1 MAYILRSH
9 QILSTK
15 GDSSMIEQKRPF
27 MRFAVSAAIVVIA
40 LILGVT
46 AITSFEQANEGVY
59 RVQVVRGQI
68 NKIIKPQDGW
78 VSTLTTFGD
87 KYYDFNIRTFTFPV
101 KVNASTKD
109 NAAVTVEITLTAL
122 PPNDDDSIKAY
133 VRKFGLEEEERQTRM
148 SQILTGQANTET
160 KNAVASYEAY
170 GLLASQEAIQKRL
183 IDSLTPILKQ
193 QLLLT
198 LESIQIIGR
207 PDFLDDRIEQ
217 AASAVV
223 ANQKAKEA
231 AEADLARA
239 KVEAEKKQVEAST
252 LANPQTFAIRQLE
265 LQLEIERAR
274 AEGIK
279 GHQGPLTIVNG
290 AANPQIQLRGQQ

>member
-1 MAYILRSH
+1 
-9 QILSTK
+9 
-15 GDSSMIEQKRPF
+15 MIEQKRPF

-133 VRKFGLEEEERQTRM
+133 VRKFGLEEEERHTRM
-148 SQILTGQANTET
+148 TQILTGQANTET

>member
-1 MAYILRSH
+1 ML
-9 QILSTK
+9 
-15 GDSSMIEQKRPF
+15 EQKRPV
-27 MRFAVSAAIVVIA
+27 MRFVVSAAIVGIA
-40 LILGVT
+40 VMLGIM
-46 AITSFEQANEGVY
+46 ALFSFEQANEGVY

-68 NKIIKPQDGW
+68 NRIIKPQDGW

-109 NAAVTVEITLTAL
+109 NAAVSVEISLTAL
-122 PPNDDDSIKAY
+122 PPNDDESIKAY
-133 VRKFGLEEEERQTRM
+133 IRKFGLAEDERQTRM
-148 SQILTGQANTET
+148 SQILVGQANTET

-265 LQLEIERAR
+265 LRLEIERAR

-290 AANPQIQLRGQQ
+290 VSDPQIQLRGQQ

>member
-1 MAYILRSH
+1 
-9 QILSTK
+9 
-15 GDSSMIEQKRPF
+15 MIEQKGSIK
-27 MRFAVSAAIVVIA
+27 RFIVAASIIGIAVV
-40 LILGVT
+40 LGV
-46 AITSFEQANEGVY
+46 AALSSYEQANEGVY

-109 NAAVTVEITLTAL
+109 NAAVAVEISLTAL
-122 PPNDDDSIKAY
+122 PPNDDESIKAY
-133 VRKFGLEEEERQTRM
+133 IRKFGLAEDERQTRM
-148 SQILTGQANTET
+148 SQILVGQANTET

-223 ANQKAKEA
+223 ANQ
-231 AEADLARA
+231 
-239 KVEAEKKQVEAST
+239 
-252 LANPQTFAIRQLE
+252 
-265 LQLEIERAR
+265 
-274 AEGIK
+274 
-279 GHQGPLTIVNG
+279 
-290 AANPQIQLRGQQ
+290 

>member
-1 MAYILRSH
+1 
-9 QILSTK
+9 
-15 GDSSMIEQKRPF
+15 MIQQKNPF
-27 MRFAVSAAIVVIA
+27 KIFIVGAVIIGMA

-68 NKIIKPQDGW
+68 NQIIKPQDGW

-101 KVNASTKD
+101 TVNASTKD
-109 NAAVTVEITLTAL
+109 NAAVTVEISLTAL

-133 VRKFGLEEEERQTRM
+133 VRKFGLEEEERKTRM
-148 SQILTGQANTET
+148 TQILVGQANTET

-207 PDFLDDRIEQ
+207 PDFLDNRIEQ

>member
-1 MAYILRSH
+1 
-9 QILSTK
+9 
-15 GDSSMIEQKRPF
+15 MIDQKRPF
-27 MRFAVSAAIVVIA
+27 MRFAVSAAVVVIA
-40 LILGVT
+40 LIFGVT

-122 PPNDDDSIKAY
+122 PPNEDDSIKAY
-133 VRKFGLEEEERQTRM
+133 VRKFGLDEEERQTRM
-148 SQILTGQANTET
+148 TQILTGQANTET

>member
-1 MAYILRSH
+1 
-9 QILSTK
+9 
-15 GDSSMIEQKRPF
+15 MIQQKNPF
-27 MRFAVSAAIVVIA
+27 KIFIVGAVIIGIA
-40 LILGVT
+40 LILGVM
-46 AITSFEQANEGVY
+46 AISSFEQANEGVY

-133 VRKFGLEEEERQTRM
+133 VRKFGLDEEERSTRM
-148 SQILTGQANTET
+148 TQILAGQANTET

>member
-1 MAYILRSH
+1 ML
-9 QILSTK
+9 
-15 GDSSMIEQKRPF
+15 EQKGT
-27 MRFAVSAAIVVIA
+27 MKRFIVVAAILGIA
-40 LILGVT
+40 VTLGL
-46 AITSFEQANEGVY
+46 AALFSFEQANEGVY
-59 RVQVVRGQI
+59 RVQVVRGRI
-68 NKIIKPQDGW
+68 NRIIKPQDGW
-78 VSTLTTFGD
+78 VSTLTTYGD

-109 NAAVTVEITLTAL
+109 NAAVTVEISLTAL
-122 PPNDDDSIKAY
+122 PPNDDESINAY
-133 VRKFGLEEEERQTRM
+133 VRKFGLEEEERKERM
-148 SQILTGQANTET
+148 TQILAGQANTET

-274 AEGIK
+274 SEGIK

-290 AANPQIQLRGQQ
+290 VANPQIQLRGTQ

>member
-1 MAYILRSH
+1 
-9 QILSTK
+9 
-15 GDSSMIEQKRPF
+15 MIQQKNPF
-27 MRFAVSAAIVVIA
+27 KRFVVGATIIGIA

-122 PPNDDDSIKAY
+122 PPNDDESIKAY
-133 VRKFGLEEEERQTRM
+133 VRKFGLDEEERSTRM
-148 SQILTGQANTET
+148 TQILAGQANTET

>member
-1 MAYILRSH
+1 
-9 QILSTK
+9 
-15 GDSSMIEQKRPF
+15 MIDQKRPF
-27 MRFAVSAAIVVIA
+27 MRFAVGAAIVVIA

-109 NAAVTVEITLTAL
+109 NAAVTVEISLTAL
-122 PPNDDDSIKAY
+122 PPNDDESIKAY

-148 SQILTGQANTET
+148 TQILAGQANTET

-193 QLLLT
+193 QLMLT

-274 AEGIK
+274 ADGIK

>member
-1 MAYILRSH
+1 
-9 QILSTK
+9 
-15 GDSSMIEQKRPF
+15 MIDQKRPF

-40 LILGVT
+40 LIIGVT

-133 VRKFGLEEEERQTRM
+133 VRKFGLDEEERQTRM
-148 SQILTGQANTET
+148 TQILTGQANTET

-193 QLLLT
+193 QLMLT

>member
-1 MAYILRSH
+1 ML
-9 QILSTK
+9 
-15 GDSSMIEQKRPF
+15 EQKASIK
-27 MRFAVSAAIVVIA
+27 RFAV
-40 LILGVT
+40 GVT
-46 AITSFEQANEGVY
+46 VIGIAVALGLAALFSYEQANEGVY
-59 RVQVVRGQI
+59 KVQVVRGQI

-78 VSTLTTFGD
+78 VSTLTTYGD
-87 KYYDFNIRTFTFPV
+87 KYYDFNIRTYTFPV

-109 NAAVTVEITLTAL
+109 NAAVTVEITLTVL
-122 PPNDDDSIKAY
+122 PPNDDESIKAY
-133 VRKFGLEEEERQTRM
+133 VRKFGLDEEERSTRM
-148 SQILTGQANTET
+148 TQILAGQANTET

-193 QLLLT
+193 QLMLT

-274 AEGIK
+274 SEGIK

-290 AANPQIQLRGQQ
+290 VANPQIQLRGQQ

>member
-1 MAYILRSH
+1 
-9 QILSTK
+9 
-15 GDSSMIEQKRPF
+15 MIDQKRPF
-27 MRFAVSAAIVVIA
+27 MRFAVSAAVVVIA

-122 PPNDDDSIKAY
+122 PPNEDESIKAY
-133 VRKFGLEEEERQTRM
+133 VRKFGLDEEERQARM
-148 SQILTGQANTET
+148 TQILAGQANTET

>member
-1 MAYILRSH
+1 ML
-9 QILSTK
+9 
-15 GDSSMIEQKRPF
+15 EQKRSF
-27 MRFAVSAAIVVIA
+27 MRFAVGVAIVGIA
-40 LILGVT
+40 LLLGVM
-46 AITSFEQANEGVY
+46 ALTSFEQANEGVY

-68 NKIIKPQDGW
+68 NRIIKPQDGW
-78 VSTLTTFGD
+78 VSTLATLGD
-87 KYYDFNIRTFTFPV
+87 KYYDFNIRAFTFPV

-109 NAAVTVEITLTAL
+109 NAAVTVEITITAL
-122 PPNDDDSIKAY
+122 PPSDDESIKAH
-133 VRKFGLEEEERQTRM
+133 VRKFGLDEEERQMRM
-148 SQILTGQANTET
+148 TQILTGQANTET

-290 AANPQIQLRGQQ
+290 AANPQIQLRGTQ

>member
-1 MAYILRSH
+1 
-9 QILSTK
+9 
-15 GDSSMIEQKRPF
+15 MIDQKRPF
-27 MRFAVSAAIVVIA
+27 MRFAVSAAIIVVA
-40 LILGVT
+40 LILGVM
-46 AITSFEQANEGVY
+46 AISSFEQANEGVY

-133 VRKFGLEEEERQTRM
+133 VRKFGLEEEERLTRM
-148 SQILTGQANTET
+148 TQILAGQANTET

>member
-1 MAYILRSH
+1 
-9 QILSTK
+9 
-15 GDSSMIEQKRPF
+15 MIDQKRPF

-148 SQILTGQANTET
+148 TQILTGQANTET

-198 LESIQIIGR
+198 LESVQIIGR

>member
-1 MAYILRSH
+1 
-9 QILSTK
+9 
-15 GDSSMIEQKRPF
+15 MIEQKGSIK
-27 MRFAVSAAIVVIA
+27 RFVVSAAIIGIAVV
-40 LILGVT
+40 LGL
-46 AITSFEQANEGVY
+46 AAAFSYEQANEGVY

-68 NKIIKPQDGW
+68 SQIIKPQDGW
-78 VSTLTTFGD
+78 VSTLTTIGD
-87 KYYDFNIRTFTFPV
+87 KYHDFKIQAFTHEV

-109 NAAVTVEITLTAL
+109 NAAVSIVISLTAL
-122 PPNDDDSIKAY
+122 PPNDDESIKAY
-133 VRKFGLEEEERQTRM
+133 IRKFGLAVDEREMRM
-148 SQILTGQANTET
+148 TQILAGQANTET

-170 GLLASQEAIQKRL
+170 GLLANQEAIQKRL

-265 LQLEIERAR
+265 LQLEIEKAR
-274 AEGIK
+274 ADGIK

>member
-1 MAYILRSH
+1 
-9 QILSTK
+9 
-15 GDSSMIEQKRPF
+15 MIEQKRPF
-27 MRFAVSAAIVVIA
+27 MRFAVSAGIIVAA
-40 LILGVT
+40 LILGVM
-46 AITSFEQANEGVY
+46 AISSFEQANEGVY

-109 NAAVTVEITLTAL
+109 NAAVTIEITLTAL

-133 VRKFGLEEEERQTRM
+133 VRKFGLDEEERQTRM
-148 SQILTGQANTET
+148 TQILTGQANTET

>member
-1 MAYILRSH
+1 
-9 QILSTK
+9 
-15 GDSSMIEQKRPF
+15 MIEQKRPF
-27 MRFAVSAAIVVIA
+27 MRFAVSAAIIVIA
-40 LILGVT
+40 LILGVM
-46 AITSFEQANEGVY
+46 AISSFEQANEGVY

-133 VRKFGLEEEERQTRM
+133 VRKFGLEEEERHTRM
-148 SQILTGQANTET
+148 TQILTGQANTET